1 MSSID
6 LQLGTSEK
14 LSLIRWIRLIF
25 FFSGFSALLYQVVWQ
40 RALFTIYGTNVQS
53 VAMVVTAFL
62 LGLGLGSLAG
72 GELSRI
78 HRWPVL
84 LLFAIIESAIGI
96 FGLLSLSLFRLVGS
110 LTLSMSALAAGV
122 TTLFLVLIPTL
133 LMGATLPLLVEH
145 EVRSIGNVGQ
155 SVATLYFINTLG
167 SSAAAF
173 IASFAMLRILGQ
185 QKTIWLASGVNL
197 SVGLTGF
204 VFVLA
209 MRKRACASG

>member
-1 MSSID
+1 
-6 LQLGTSEK
+6 
-14 LSLIRWIRLIF
+14 
-25 FFSGFSALLYQVVWQ
+25 
-40 RALFTIYGTNVQS
+40 
-53 VAMVVTAFL
+53 MVVTAFL